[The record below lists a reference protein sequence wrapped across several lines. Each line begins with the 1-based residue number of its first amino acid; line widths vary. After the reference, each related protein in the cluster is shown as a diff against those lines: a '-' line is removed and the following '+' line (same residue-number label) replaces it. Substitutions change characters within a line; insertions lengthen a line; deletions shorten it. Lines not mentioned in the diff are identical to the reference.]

1 MLGKK
6 SASGIHEV
14 KQWLNLHSRVNVKIV
29 HISNSTSTIFLR
41 IRVGY
46 TSSGVYMTRYVRRR
60 RMNKPLKPC
69 PFCGSE
75 ELDITMSDIDTF
87 YVVCLGCGSC
97 GRDEKRVEKAIASWN
112 RRDVGEKVTR
122 CGSCRWRDIDICRLH
137 KHSVSLSD
145 YCSSGWDV
153 FDDA

>member
-1 MLGKK
+1 MMDK
-6 SASGIHEV
+6 A
-14 KQWLNLHSRVNVKIV
+14 
-29 HISNSTSTIFLR
+29 
-41 IRVGY
+41 
-46 TSSGVYMTRYVRRR
+46 
-60 RMNKPLKPC
+60 LKPC

-112 RRDVGEKVTR
+112 RRDVGERVVR
-122 CGSCRWRDIDICRLH
+122 CGECRWYDQIDHCRLS
-137 KHSVSLSD
+137 KMVVFSSD
-145 YCSSGWDV
+145 YCSQGWGF